1 MWITLWTVTVAMALC
16 CVVVAVTILPKN
28 ERATLGR

>member
-1 MWITLWTVTVAMALC
+1 MWITLWTVTIAAALGFT
-16 CVVVAVTILPKN
+16 VVAVAILPKN